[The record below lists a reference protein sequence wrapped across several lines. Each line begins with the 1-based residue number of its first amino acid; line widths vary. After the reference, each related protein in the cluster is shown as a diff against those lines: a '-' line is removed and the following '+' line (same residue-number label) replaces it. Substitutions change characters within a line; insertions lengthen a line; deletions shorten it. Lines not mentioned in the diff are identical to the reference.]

1 MNSRLPVLV
10 LCCLALLASG
20 AHAQEAPP
28 APEPT
33 EPERVCV
40 EGASDGYEQV
50 VDLTFPV
57 RGDVRYSDDYDQPRS
72 GGRTH
77 QGTDVV
83 ADKLQTV
90 HAVLPGVVTV
100 ATGIDSPMPSYGYY
114 LRIRHDKG
122 LDSAY
127 VHLNNDSP
135 GTDDGEGGTRWAYA
149 PGIRKG
155 VRVERGQ
162 FIGYV
167 GDSGNAEGTVAHL
180 HFELMNPAWDA
191 QDTGADQPWD
201 PCLDDPKYTDKTRYN
216 PYPSLVDAE
225 RRGDYPAPPPQE
237 AGEAVARVAGST
249 RVLTS
254 VQIARRFD
262 PGVRAVIVVPEGSH
276 AEALVAAPLAGL
288 LDAPVLLAGQF
299 GLHGDVVAEVARLDA
314 DNAYVIGREDQLSA
328 ATESQLREAGVDNVA
343 RIAEPDPFALSA
355 RIAREIRSY
364 GNAPRLERVFLAVG
378 EHADPA
384 RAWPDALSAG
394 ALAALTKSPVLLTR
408 GGDLPAAVREVLE
421 ELSPPLV
428 QVVGGTGAVS
438 EAVAED
444 AGEAADA
451 DVERLSGAN
460 RFATSVA
467 VAREAVELGLSAPR
481 VWFAT
486 GHAFPDALAA
496 GPAAAREGAPLLL
509 IDGRQAGGAPEP
521 EEWVGDRTEDLDD
534 AVAVGG
540 TAAITEAVRLHLAKV
555 VGG

>member
-1 MNSRLPVLV
+1 MIPLRVLA
-10 LCCLALLASG
+10 LCLAVLLLLA
-20 AHAQEAPP
+20 AAPAYAQEPT
-28 APEPT
+28 PEPT

-40 EGASDGYEQV
+40 EGAPGGYEQV

-77 QGTDVV
+77 QGTDLV
-83 ADKLQTV
+83 AEKLQTV

-114 LRIRHDKG
+114 LKIRHDNG

-127 VHLNNDSP
+127 VHLNNDTP
-135 GTDDGEGGTRWAYA
+135 GTDDDQGGAAWAYA
-149 PGIRKG
+149 PGIRRG

-167 GDSGNAEGTVAHL
+167 GDSGNAEGTVPHL
-180 HFELMNPAWDA
+180 HFELMNPAWEPEAGSDEK
-191 QDTGADQPWD
+191 PWD

-216 PYPSLVDAE
+216 PYPSLKDAE
-225 RRGDYPAPPPQE
+225 RRGDYPPAPP
-237 AGEAVARVAGST
+237 AADVTRVGGTT

-254 VQIARRFD
+254 VVIARRFEG
-262 PGVRAVIVVPEGSH
+262 PARAVIIVPEGSH

-288 LDAPVLLAGQF
+288 LDAPVLLAGPN
-299 GLHGDVVAEVARLDA
+299 GLHGDVLAEVERLKAR
-314 DNAYVIGREDQLSA
+314 NAYVIGRPEQLSTL
-328 ATESQLREAGVDNVA
+328 TENQLRESGVTNVA
-343 RIAEPDPFALSA
+343 RIAEADLFALSA
-355 RIAREIRSY
+355 RMAREIRSY
-364 GNAPRLERVFLAVG
+364 GEAPRLERVFLAVG

-384 RAWPDALSAG
+384 RAWPDALSVG
-394 ALAALTKSPVLLTR
+394 ALAALAKAPVLLTR
-408 GGDLPAAVREVLE
+408 GEQLPAAVRDVLG
-421 ELSPPLV
+421 ELRPPLV
-428 QVVGGTGAVS
+428 QVVGGAGAVS
-438 EAVAED
+438 VAVEEEAA
-444 AGEAADA
+444 EAADA
-451 DVERLSGAN
+451 ETERLSGSN

-467 VAREAVELGLSAPR
+467 VAEEAVALGLSAPR

-509 IDGRQAGGAPEP
+509 IDGRAVAGAPEP
-521 EEWVGDRTEDLDD
+521 EAWVSRRSAQIDD

-540 TAAITEAVRLHLAKV
+540 QAAISEDVRTHLAKLI
-555 VGG
+555 GS